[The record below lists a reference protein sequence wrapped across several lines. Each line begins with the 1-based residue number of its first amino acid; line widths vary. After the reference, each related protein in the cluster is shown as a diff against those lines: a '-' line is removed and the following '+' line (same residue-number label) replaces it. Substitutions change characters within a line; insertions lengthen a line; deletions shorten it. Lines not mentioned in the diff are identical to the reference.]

1 MKILLN
7 TLLNF
12 NYKYQLNK
20 KLGGVELLNYFL
32 ARELTKLKHNV
43 VVPSNKKIIFTKN
56 KIKFI
61 PLNKVKSYSNNLK
74 FDTIISSNDAK
85 IFNYYNNSKKILW
98 LHNQLQIE
106 KAIRKKQILSIIKTR
121 PIAIFVSNYLKNKT
135 SNLYLFKK
143 RKVIPNFLIPKF
155 INKKVNFLRKPIF
168 VWSVQRSKGLEETI
182 SLWSRDI
189 YPNFKN
195 AKFYI
200 YGINKLSNKYNL
212 KNLSY
217 KNIFFKGRVNQSE
230 LNKIYSKSMGMI
242 CLGYDE
248 TFCLNALEANA
259 CGLPIIS
266 FGKTALK
273 ELILNNYNGFIVN
286 DYNLISKKIAEVIRF
301 SKSCRKKF
309 INNSINH
316 SKKYYI
322 NKIIYK
328 WNSVFNYQ

>member
-20 KLGGVELLNYFL
+20 KLGGIESLNYFL
-32 ARELTKLKHNV
+32 AKELAKLKYNV
-43 VVPSNKKIIFTKN
+43 VVPSNKKRIFTRN

-98 LHNQLQIE
+98 LHNELQIE

-189 YPNFKN
+189 YPKFKN

-230 LNKIYSKSMGMI
+230 LNKIYSK
-242 CLGYDE
+242 
-248 TFCLNALEANA
+248 LN
-259 CGLPIIS
+259 
-266 FGKTALK
+266 
-273 ELILNNYNGFIVN
+273 
-286 DYNLISKKIAEVIRF
+286 
-301 SKSCRKKF
+301 
-309 INNSINH
+309 
-316 SKKYYI
+316 
-322 NKIIYK
+322 
-328 WNSVFNYQ
+328 